1 MELYTQDNKF
11 HNINNVINLQ
21 EIFPQYDLYIID
33 CIYRRFNNFEK
44 ALQYLF
50 DMNSEFDVKYLSNKF
65 GKEVKKKER
74 QMKKTKI
81 KQDKEKMRIEK
92 ILSSESSS
100 SNLIVESQIYLTS
113 EENEN
118 SIEMDYLIM
127 DENKK
132 KHSFRKPSLIQR
144 VSNKLIKSRRQNKYV
159 LLDS

>member
-44 ALQYLF
+44 TLQYLF
-50 DMNSEFDVKYLSNKF
+50 DMNSEFDVKYLSSKF

-74 QMKKTKI
+74 QMKKAKI
-81 KQDKEKMRIEK
+81 KQDKEEMRIEK

-100 SNLIVESQIYLTS
+100 SNLIG
-113 EENEN
+113 
-118 SIEMDYLIM
+118 
-127 DENKK
+127 
-132 KHSFRKPSLIQR
+132 
-144 VSNKLIKSRRQNKYV
+144 RR
-159 LLDS
+159 